1 MRAAPAGISAVTD
14 IAANL
19 FALMLLVLI
28 LLLGA
33 RSGSSSPSEQVPE
46 PIDVESDLVSVAR
59 APLASEDLVDLLFE
73 RRRDSDSIRIDLLNQ
88 GIVVSARGKAE
99 RFGLADNAMPH
110 LARLINSRKTPIG
123 LYVFSPR
130 FYRTVI
136 ATLET
141 SGATWREMS
150 VPQALRSSLTASDQG
165 WSDDFMGLISSPAD
179 RTQFRQGLAR
189 LLQSG
194 SDKAAA
200 IASNAPGGQLQA
212 HSLGERI
219 ARWSQ
224 TALNA
229 TAILGGL
236 IFILWVEFRRRR
248 ALSAETT

>member
-1 MRAAPAGISAVTD
+1 MRVAPAGISALTD

-28 LLLGA
+28 LVLGA
-33 RSGSSSPSEQVPE
+33 RSGSPSSSEQVPE
-46 PIDVESDLVSVAR
+46 PIDVESDLVSIAR
-59 APLASEDLVDLLFE
+59 APLGSEELFDLLYE
-73 RRRDSDSIRIDLLNQ
+73 RRNDSGSIRIDLLNQ
-88 GIVVSARGKAE
+88 GIVVTAQGKAE
-99 RFGLADNAMPH
+99 RFGLADNAAPR
-110 LARLINSRKTPIG
+110 LARLIASRNTPIG

-150 VPQALRSSLTASDQG
+150 VPQALSSSLTASDQG

-179 RTQFRQGLAR
+179 RAQFRQGLAR

-194 SDKAAA
+194 SERAAV
-200 IASNAPGGQLQA
+200 IASNTSGGQMQA
-212 HSLGERI
+212 HGLNERI
-219 ARWSQ
+219 ARWSR

-229 TAILGGL
+229 IAIMGGL

-248 ALSAETT
+248 ALSADTA